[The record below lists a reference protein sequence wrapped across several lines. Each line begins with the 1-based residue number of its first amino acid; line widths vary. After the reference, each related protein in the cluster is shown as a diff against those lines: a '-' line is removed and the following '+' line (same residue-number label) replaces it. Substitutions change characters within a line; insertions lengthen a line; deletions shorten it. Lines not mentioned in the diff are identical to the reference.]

1 MLAQLGRSLLDL
13 VYPPRCVL
21 CRAAAADDDG
31 AICPA
36 CAQRLPLLRGPQC
49 PRCARPIHTRDGSD
63 QLCGACRLH
72 PRAAL
77 DRVAAA
83 GEYYGGM
90 RLLIHLYKYRRCQ
103 FLAAQLARV
112 LRARPRVA
120 GILAE
125 TDWLVPIPLHWMR
138 QRWRGFNQAREIGR
152 FLTSWFGVPLLP
164 PGDFRRVRR
173 TTPQVQLNANGRAAN
188 IRGAFAVR
196 ADARIRQAR
205 VTLLDDVLTTGA
217 TADECARTLR
227 AAGAACVNLLVVA
240 R

>member
-1 MLAQLGRSLLDL
+1 VLASLGRSLLDL

-21 CRAAAADDDG
+21 CRAAPADDVG
-31 AICPA
+31 ALCPA
-36 CAQRLPLLRGPQC
+36 CAQRLPVLCGPQC
-49 PRCARPIHTRDGSD
+49 PRCARPIHTRDGAD

-103 FLAAQLARV
+103 FLAAQLALL
-112 LRARPRVA
+112 LRARPSVA
-120 GILAE
+120 ALLAE
-125 TDWLVPIPLHWMR
+125 TDWLAPIPLHWMR

-152 FLTSWFGVPLLP
+152 CLTNWFGVPLLP

-173 TTPQVQLNANGRAAN
+173 TTPQVQLSASGRAAN

-196 ADARIRQAR
+196 TNARIRQTR

-217 TADECARTLR
+217 TAHECARTLR
-227 AAGAACVNLLVVA
+227 AAGAARVNLLVVA